1 MKNLVL
7 EWFWECEEENAATEG
22 GFKQRNK
29 QQRIVV
35 VGSHGQ
41 CQRWGGGRGG
51 GVFSATVVG
60 SVVQICQA
68 IWRALIPVLL
78 NI

>member
-41 CQRWGGGRGG
+41 CQRWGGGVV
-51 GVFSATVVG
+51 VFF
-60 SVVQICQA
+60 
-68 IWRALIPVLL
+68 LL
-78 NI
+78 PWLDRWFRFAKPFGER